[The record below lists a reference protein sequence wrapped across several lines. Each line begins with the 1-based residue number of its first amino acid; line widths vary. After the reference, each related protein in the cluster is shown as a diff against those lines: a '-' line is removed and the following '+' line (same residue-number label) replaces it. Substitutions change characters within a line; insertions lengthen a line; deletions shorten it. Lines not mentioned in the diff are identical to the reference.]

1 MNSISPR
8 QVKPEPEAQT
18 TPWRRSIQQSSSVSM
33 RMIHVCDIN
42 TTKFD
47 VGRPG
52 SGIQRTDPSQY
63 SYLVWHDAQRNL
75 ELCTPGGDCVHT
87 CKRKKK
93 KKKKDSERS
102 VSCRCLMQQWSKQSS
117 SRVSSDERRGNERR
131 NGQQKTNERMERENP
146 QQQQQQQHTTPD
158 ALLYTNLHAGKMYNA
173 SINRIPWYKTSTVV
187 PDSNII
193 VTKNATCRRYDRSRN
208 AHRAVY

>member
-52 SGIQRTDPSQY
+52 SGIQRADPSQY

-93 KKKKDSERS
+93 RKKKTPNGALVAVVLCSSGASNPVAE
-102 VSCRCLMQQWSKQSS
+102 CRVM
-117 SRVSSDERRGNERR
+117 SDEVMSAATASKKR
-131 NGQQKTNERMERENP
+131 TNEWKERIRNNNSNNNT
-146 QQQQQQQHTTPD
+146 QHLTRCCTRICMQVKCIMR
-158 ALLYTNLHAGKMYNA
+158 AL
-173 SINRIPWYKTSTVV
+173 
-187 PDSNII
+187 I
-193 VTKNATCRRYDRSRN
+193 VYPGTKLAP
-208 AHRAVY
+208 